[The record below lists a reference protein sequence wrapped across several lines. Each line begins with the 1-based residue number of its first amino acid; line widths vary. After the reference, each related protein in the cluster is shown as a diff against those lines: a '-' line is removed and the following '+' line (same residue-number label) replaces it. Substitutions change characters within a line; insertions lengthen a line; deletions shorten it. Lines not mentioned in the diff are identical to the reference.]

1 MKKSFNKALERAK
14 NYSILNKDREI
25 YILDKKYTKSYAVVT
40 TRFSYQGLVFE
51 GYHIV
56 AILKNGEIIS
66 CSYGK

>member
-1 MKKSFNKALERAK
+1 MKKNFEKALENAK
-14 NYSILNKDREI
+14 MYNILNKDREI
-25 YILDKKYTKSYAVVT
+25 YVLDKKYAKSYAVVT

-51 GYHIV
+51 GYHTV